1 MNRNA
6 VITGTYEAVPKH
18 GLRRLVLNDTSR
30 LAVQAAEAEFG
41 PRGKGKKGKG
51 KGKRRDSA
59 EAVYEAIRGRAQK
72 AGADQV
78 AEYQF
83 ARCE

>member
-1 MNRNA
+1 MPRVRKVLLHDRLSLA
-6 VITGTYEAVPKH
+6 AWEAE
-18 GLRRLVLNDTSR
+18 
-30 LAVQAAEAEFG
+30 QEFG
-41 PRGKGKKGKG
+41 PRSKGKKGKG